1 MSSRHGP
8 GDDRGESPHDG
19 GSGERRGPAARR
31 FVGLAFAAAVLVV
44 LVVWIVLY
52 LTGQETTDDETG
64 SAQTTVVLSV
74 SQPSTPTSP

>member
-8 GDDRGESPHDG
+8 GDGRGESPRDG

-31 FVGLAFAAAVLVV
+31 FVGLAIAAAVLVV

-64 SAQTTVVLSV
+64 SAQTAVVLSV